1 MPPSLPVKRVV
12 SGRWLSCC
20 FKICHKFGCSNAQRF
35 ELLLQLPHCYSP
47 GFSASQEITFIQSTV
62 YSIYI
67 YLYMYT
73 YIYIDIYIYVCQFLS
88 WWLPSPLQKNN
99 GPTAHLVGRTS
110 PTALGIGDA
119 QFGEFQCDHQCLR
132 ERLAMGESN
141 LHLRKARVIW
151 QNLLFFHVLLRKY
164 V

>member
-1 MPPSLPVKRVV
+1 MGDGSHAASRYATSSGAQMLKDLSFFCSCPIVTLQVFQLARKSPLYSL
-12 SGRWLSCC
+12 LST
-20 FKICHKFGCSNAQRF
+20 Q
-35 ELLLQLPHCYSP
+35 Y
-47 GFSASQEITFIQSTV
+47 
-62 YSIYI
+62 IYI
-67 YLYMYT
+67 YIYT
-73 YIYIDIYIYVCQFLS
+73 CIHIYIYISIYIYIYVCQFLS